1 MRTLRNIPILALA
14 FALLA
19 QGSARAQSVSG
30 KEGQNLY
37 SQSSIRARGRGR
49 KLVLVSR
56 GKSHLL
62 DVSESTD
69 AAKLDDVSV
78 LFETRRADFTYL
90 LVAACGPSKLKSDDR
105 QCGAGMECNLL
116 WLKLTSG
123 WQIGEI
129 KSVRY
134 ESCWSPIT
142 STDGYQI
149 SGNTL
154 RMEYSDFRKMMSYK
168 LTYDAAQPEKGFQVE
183 ESPLPATRVPSSGLT
198 GAF

>member
-56 GKSHLL
+56 GKSHL
-62 DVSESTD
+62 
-69 AAKLDDVSV
+69 LDDVSV

>member
-1 MRTLRNIPILALA
+1 MRMLRNISVLTLALA
-14 FALLA
+14 LLVHSSA
-19 QGSARAQSVSG
+19 QAQNVSG
-30 KEGQNLY
+30 
-37 SQSSIRARGRGR
+37 QSSIRARGRGR

-62 DVSESTD
+62 DVGESID

-78 LFETRRADFTYL
+78 LFETRRTDFTYL
-90 LVAACGPSKLKSDDR
+90 LVAACGPSKLKPDDR

-116 WLKLTSG
+116 WIKLTSG
-123 WQIGEI
+123 WQIGDI

-134 ESCWSPIT
+134 ESCWSPVT

-168 LTYDAAQPEKGFQVE
+168 LTYDATQPENGFRLE
-183 ESPLPATRVPSSGLT
+183 ESPLPETRTPASGFT
-198 GAF
+198 GAS